1 MPANLCCVADQR
13 SGSSSPE
20 LPNARLSDST
30 PARHPLLPSRGDS
43 YGSRFTSAR
52 SEDLHELR
60 QIFESAA
67 TIEYSPDSPAGPGR
81 GARTSSSPHN
91 LQKIKSV
98 RALIKKKLSRD
109 LSKSR
114 STIQAKGPA
123 NHTTG
128 IENGQGTVI
137 KIRRQGLNTDVK
149 ITKEDLR
156 NDLLSHKKPEEGG
169 CDPDAEVLDDIVK
182 RLERK
187 IPTKRTSIHSIEW
200 NASSPNW

>member
-1 MPANLCCVADQR
+1 MSFDR
-13 SGSSSPE
+13 
-20 LPNARLSDST
+20 
-30 PARHPLLPSRGDS
+30 
-43 YGSRFTSAR
+43 
-52 SEDLHELR
+52 
-60 QIFESAA
+60 FESAA
-67 TIEYSPDSPAGPGR
+67 TIEYSPDSPARPGR

-98 RALIKKKLSRD
+98 RALIKKKLSSD
-109 LSKSR
+109 LLKSR

-123 NHTTG
+123 SHTTG
-128 IENGQGTVI
+128 NENGQGAVI
-137 KIRRQGLNTDVK
+137 K

-187 IPTKRTSIHSIEW
+187 IPTKKTSIHSIEW
-200 NASSPNW
+200 NTSSPNW

>member
-1 MPANLCCVADQR
+1 MPANLCCAADQR

-30 PARHPLLPSRGDS
+30 PARRPLLPSRGNS

-67 TIEYSPDSPAGPGR
+67 TTEYSPDPPARLGR
-81 GARTSSSPHN
+81 RARTSSSPHN

-98 RALIKKKLSRD
+98 QALIKKKLSRD

-114 STIQAKGPA
+114 STLQAKGPA
-123 NHTTG
+123 SHTTG
-128 IENGQGTVI
+128 NENGQGTVI
-137 KIRRQGLNTDVK
+137 KISGRGPNTDVK
-149 ITKEDLR
+149 ITKEGLR
-156 NDLLSHKKPEEGG
+156 NDLLSHKKLEEGG
-169 CDPDAEVLDDIVK
+169 YGPDAEGLDDIVK

-187 IPTKRTSIHSIEW
+187 TPTKTTSIHSIEW
-200 NASSPNW
+200 NASCPNW

>member
-1 MPANLCCVADQR
+1 MPANLCCAADQR

-30 PARHPLLPSRGDS
+30 PARRPLLPSKGNS
-43 YGSRFTSAR
+43 YGSGFTSAQ
-52 SEDLHELR
+52 SEDLHKLR
-60 QIFESAA
+60 RTFESAA
-67 TIEYSPDSPAGPGR
+67 TIEYSPESLARPGR
-81 GARTSSSPHN
+81 RARTSSSSHS
-91 LQKIKSV
+91 LQKIRSV
-98 RALIKKKLSRD
+98 QALIKKKLSRD

-114 STIQAKGPA
+114 STLQAKGSA
-123 NHTTG
+123 SHTTG
-128 IENGQGTVI
+128 NENGQGTVI
-137 KIRRQGLNTDVK
+137 KISGRGPNTDVK